1 MKENKT
7 NLELYKEYLSNA
19 EAIIQEFIEQYKE
32 KGYINDDENTNDSQI
47 KLVKATLTNPE
58 AKDVTIST
66 ITIIPNAEFTLDYF
80 TNLENICNKKN
91 EITPY
96 IIITGTTKTS
106 LENESLPKSL
116 KQQITN
122 SETINENINQKA

>member
-7 NLELYKEYLSNA
+7 NLELYHEYLSNA
-19 EAIIQEFIEQYKE
+19 ETIIQEFIEQYKE
-32 KGYINDDENTNDSQI
+32 KGYINDDENTNNSQI

-66 ITIIPNAEFTLDYF
+66 ITIIPNTEFTLDYF
-80 TNLENICNKKN
+80 TNLKNICNKKN

-96 IIITGTTKTS
+96 IIITGTTKTN
-106 LENESLPKSL
+106 LKNESLPKSL
-116 KQQITN
+116 KQQIIN